1 MSVPSIT
8 PTYHHK
14 VYPAIDISN
23 PELSAEGKVVLVT
36 GGGRGIGKEI
46 ALTFARAGAKAVVLL
61 GRSESTLQSAVQEI
75 KSLNT
80 TTSTAYFVA
89 DVSDSPSVLAA
100 FAETKSQFGSIDVVV
115 ANSGY
120 LPDMLPIKDAD
131 VNEFWKG
138 YEVNVKGLFITTQAF
153 VRTAE
158 PGATL
163 ISLTTAVAHIP
174 PRVGASA
181 YSSSKL
187 AAAKFIEDAQ
197 AEHPEFKFFNIH
209 PGVVDTEMARK
220 GTFTAQDDVQLPAS
234 FSVWLASPKS
244 NPLKGKFIWA
254 NWDVEELLA
263 RQEEINSKN
272 LLTTG
277 LKGWGYTVV

>member
-1 MSVPSIT
+1 
-8 PTYHHK
+8 
-14 VYPAIDISN
+14 
-23 PELSAEGKVVLVT
+23 
-36 GGGRGIGKEI
+36 
-46 ALTFARAGAKAVVLL
+46 
-61 GRSESTLQSAVQEI
+61 
-75 KSLNT
+75 
-80 TTSTAYFVA
+80 
-89 DVSDSPSVLAA
+89 
-100 FAETKSQFGSIDVVV
+100 
-115 ANSGY
+115 
-120 LPDMLPIKDAD
+120 MLPIKDAD

-174 PRVGASA
+174 PRIGASA

-197 AEHPEFKFFNIH
+197 AEHPEFRFFNIH
-209 PGVVDTEMARK
+209 PGIVDTDMARK
-220 GTFTAQDDVQLPAS
+220 STFTAQDDGESYSFPLMRADINPFISPVQLPAS

-244 NPLKGKFIWA
+244 DPLKGKFIWA